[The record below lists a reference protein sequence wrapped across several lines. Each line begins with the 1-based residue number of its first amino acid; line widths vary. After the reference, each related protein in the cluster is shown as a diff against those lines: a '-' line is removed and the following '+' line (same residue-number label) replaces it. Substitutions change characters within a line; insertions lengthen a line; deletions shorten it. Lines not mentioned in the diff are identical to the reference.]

1 MDQPASRALAHIL
14 MTSREGMLGHV
25 RRRLTVL
32 STVVVVAYLIL
43 AAVQWGVCLLGTS
56 DDGLHCVGA
65 IFSVFLAPVAVGV
78 ALGLRWWARRST

>member
-1 MDQPASRALAHIL
+1 MDQPANRALAHIL

-25 RRRLTVL
+25 RRRLTLL

-43 AAVQWGVCLLGTS
+43 AAIQWGVCLLGTS

-65 IFSVFLAPVAVGV
+65 SFSVFLAPVAVGV